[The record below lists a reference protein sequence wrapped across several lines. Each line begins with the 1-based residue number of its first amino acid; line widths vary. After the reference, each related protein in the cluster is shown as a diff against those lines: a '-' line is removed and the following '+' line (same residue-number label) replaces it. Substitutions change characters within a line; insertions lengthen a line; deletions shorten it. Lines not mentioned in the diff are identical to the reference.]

1 MLGAGV
7 LSFLCVKMN
16 AFEQFTTFAEKNEAW
31 QIDEALIVLLFVGAA
46 SLLLFAR
53 RSHELRREVS
63 QRRAAEDKSAD
74 LTHQAL
80 LDGAMERRFLEEAVR
95 ANEQRLKSILATA
108 HQAIVTIDQS
118 GVISGWNRHAELTF
132 GWNANEV
139 MGRIMSE
146 IIVPPEL
153 REAHDAGLAR
163 FMSSQTA
170 RLIGSRVEVSAV
182 RRNGDVFPI
191 ELALSATNLRE
202 DWQFT
207 ALIQDISE
215 RRAQIELFEN
225 AFDHAPIGMALVAL
239 DGRLM
244 KLNSAFCDLVGYEQA
259 EATSLNFQTI
269 THPDD
274 LAGDLHLLE
283 QLIAR
288 KIPSYQLEKR
298 YIRKSGRSVWVRL
311 SASLVLGS
319 DGTPKHLIA
328 QIQDLSTERESEDRY
343 RLLAESASDMIGLY
357 SVDGNCFYMSPSSEK
372 ILGYPPEALVGK
384 TVFGF
389 LVPEEH
395 DSMRRV
401 TVRLQA
407 EPAGTTVTHQ
417 TRLRH
422 KDGRTVHVEIAMR
435 VAQSE
440 EGALRIVAAC
450 RDVTART
457 KAKEALEE
465 RTTELIRANAAA
477 EQSAAVAREAQVLF
491 KGIFD
496 SSPDQNFVYELIGS
510 AFSLN
515 TMNDAAERALKTTS
529 VEARGKD
536 LQALFPS
543 FRASGIQQQL
553 EGAIV
558 FGEGRHTVEEKTA
571 AGEFTY
577 DVRLVPLPNE
587 LGRAD
592 RVFVSKRDIT
602 DLKRAEV
609 AALQANV
616 LMHTAE
622 KIAHM
627 GYCTFD
633 LITQEVTWSYGLWE
647 ILALDPNCDVATIEA
662 LIGRR
667 HPDDSE
673 EAEKVLAEAIA
684 NGALDY
690 ENSYRLL
697 LPSGEIRHILA
708 RGSIRHEGGVAVS
721 VFGVLLDIS
730 KLKLAEEKARES
742 DLRYRLMAENST
754 DVIVTS
760 DLEGRTTFVSPSSM
774 AVIGYTSEDRM
785 GHQPISIAHPDD
797 IEELRATFRAL
808 RGGEVGKCVRWRA
821 WHKTEGRW
829 VWLESSPALLRDPVT
844 EAITGYLDVIRN
856 VTIQKEQ
863 EDALAAAKVAAEEAM
878 HSKEHFLAN
887 MSHELRTPLNSI
899 IGFSRLLNESAGLEQ
914 EDQRRV
920 RLVHS
925 AGLALHAV
933 IDNVLDFSK
942 LEADKLALHCSPF
955 ATESFFTSTVSL
967 LEPQAA
973 TRDVRLQVDI
983 DSHLPER
990 LVGDSGR
997 LRQIL
1002 LNLLSNAVKFTQDGS
1017 VTTKVMLVERNGCDA
1032 RLRVEVIDTGGG
1044 IPEDKLATLFNRFVQ
1059 VNASVS
1065 RHYGGTGLGLAISR
1079 QLVSLMGGEIGVTS
1093 KLGIGSTFW
1102 LEITLPVADAP
1113 ECGEHHMP
1121 TAEPLLL
1128 KGKRILVVDDVDLN
1142 RELML
1147 AMLSKY
1153 DCAVELAEDGVA
1165 ALKALEAQR
1174 FDLVLMDCQMP
1185 VMDGFAAT
1193 RAIRQQTGP
1202 AAKMP
1207 IVALT
1212 ASAQPEHLA
1221 RCHAAGM
1228 DQHLTKPLSPH
1239 ALETV
1244 LQLFLGNTA
1253 LSDSS
1258 PEPKVGPQGK
1268 PSLRERYDIRRTAT
1282 LEALNEMI
1290 RAGRFTDREV
1300 SEVATMAHNLAG
1312 TAGMFG
1318 EAELGD
1324 AAAALDAGI
1333 ALWPHEERAERLRQ
1347 SFSTMRD
1354 IVRRSA

>member
-1 MLGAGV
+1 MLGAV
-7 LSFLCVKMN
+7 LLSFLCIKIN
-16 AFEQFTTFAEKNEAW
+16 AFEQFTAFAEKNEAW
-31 QIDEALIVLLFVGAA
+31 QIDEAIIVLLFAGAA
-46 SLLLFAR
+46 SLFLFGR
-53 RSHELRREVS
+53 RSRELRHEVS
-63 QRRAAEDKSAD
+63 QRQTAEEKSAE
-74 LTHQAL
+74 LTRQAL
-80 LDGAMERRFLEEAVR
+80 LDGASERRFLEEAVR
-95 ANEQRLKSILATA
+95 ANEQRLESVLATA
-108 HQAIVTIDQS
+108 HQAIVTIDKA

-132 GWNANEV
+132 GWNADQV
-139 MGRIMSE
+139 IGRIMSE

-153 REAHDAGLAR
+153 RAAHDAGLAR

-170 RLIGSRVEVSAV
+170 RLIGSRIEVTAL

-191 ELALSATNLRE
+191 ELALSATNLRD

-225 AFDHAPIGMALVAL
+225 AFDHAPIGMAMVAL

-244 KLNSAFCDLVGYEQA
+244 KLNAAFCELVGYEKD
-259 EATSLNFQTI
+259 EATSLDFQTI

-274 LAGDLHLLE
+274 LARDLNLLE

-298 YIRKSGRSVWVRL
+298 YIRKSGRCVWVRL
-311 SASLVLGS
+311 SVSLVLGS
-319 DGTPKHLIA
+319 DGDPKHLIA
-328 QIQDLSTERESEDRY
+328 QIQDLSAERQSEDRY
-343 RLLAESASDMIGLY
+343 RLLAESASDMVGLY
-357 SVDGNCFYMSPSSEK
+357 STDGDCFYMSPSSEK
-372 ILGYPPEALVGK
+372 ILGHPPEALVGN
-384 TVFGF
+384 TVFDF
-389 LVPEEH
+389 LVHEEH
-395 DSMRRV
+395 DSMRQA
-401 TVRLQA
+401 TVRLRA
-407 EPAGTTVTHQ
+407 APAGATVTHQ
-417 TRLRH
+417 TQLRH
-422 KDGRTVHVEIAMR
+422 KDGHIVHVEIGMR
-435 VAQSE
+435 LAESE
-440 EGALRIVAAC
+440 DGVQRIVAAC

-457 KAKEALEE
+457 KAQEALEE
-465 RTTELIRANAAA
+465 RTDELIRAKAAA

-496 SSPDQNFVYELIGS
+496 SSPDQNFVYERIGG
-510 AFSLN
+510 AFCLN
-515 TMNDAAERALKTTS
+515 ARNEAAEHALTNS
-529 VEARGKD
+529 SAVSLGRD
-536 LQALFPS
+536 PQALFPS
-543 FRASGIQQQL
+543 PRASQEDL
-553 EGAIV
+553 EDAIAA
-558 FGEGRHTVEEKTA
+558 GGGRHTVEEKTA
-571 AGEFTY
+571 AGDTTY
-577 DVRLVPLPNE
+577 DIRLVPLHDE

-609 AALQANV
+609 VALQANV

-627 GYCTFD
+627 GYCTYD
-633 LITQEVTWSYGLWE
+633 LITQEVTWSDGLWG
-647 ILALDPNCDVATIEA
+647 ILELDPNRDVATIKK

-667 HPDDSE
+667 HPEDSE
-673 EAEKVLAEAIA
+673 QAAKILAEAIT
-684 NGALDY
+684 NGASEY

-697 LPSGEIRHILA
+697 LPSGKIRHILTRA
-708 RGSIRHEGGVAVS
+708 SIRREGGVAVS

-730 KLKLAEEKARES
+730 ELKLAEEKARES

-760 DLEGRTTFVSPSSM
+760 DLEGRTTFVSPSSV
-774 AVIGYTSEDRM
+774 AVIGYSSEDRM
-785 GHQPISIAHPDD
+785 GHQPGSIAHPDD
-797 IEELRATFRAL
+797 VEELRATFRAL
-808 RGGEVGKCVRWRA
+808 RGGEAGKCVRWRA

-829 VWLESSPALLRDPVT
+829 VWLESSPALLRDPAT
-844 EAITGYLDVIRN
+844 QAITGYLDVIRN

-863 EDALAAAKVAAEEAM
+863 ENALAAAKVAAEEAM

-899 IGFSRLLNESAGLEQ
+899 IGFSRLLNESAGLEP

-942 LEADKLALHCSPF
+942 LEADKLALDCSPF
-955 ATESFFTSTVSL
+955 VTGSFFTGTVSL

-973 TRDVRLQVDI
+973 TRDVRLHVEI
-983 DSHLPER
+983 DPNIPER

-1017 VTTKVMLVERNGCDA
+1017 VTTKVMLVERHDCDV

-1059 VNASVS
+1059 VSASVS

-1079 QLVSLMGGEIGVTS
+1079 QLVSLMQGEIGVTS
-1093 KLGIGSTFW
+1093 QLGTGSTFW
-1102 LEITLPVADAP
+1102 FEITLPVADAP
-1113 ECGEHHMP
+1113 ECGEHQLP
-1121 TAEPLLL
+1121 AAGPLLL
-1128 KGKRILVVDDVDLN
+1128 TGKRILVVDDVDLN

-1153 DCAVELAEDGVA
+1153 DCMVEVAEDGAA

-1174 FDLVLMDCQMP
+1174 FDLILMDCQMP

-1221 RCHAAGM
+1221 RCRAAGM
-1228 DQHLTKPLSPH
+1228 NEHLTKPLNPH
-1239 ALETV
+1239 ALEVV
-1244 LQLFLGNTA
+1244 LQLYLGNAVPSET
-1253 LSDSS
+1253 LRE
-1258 PEPKVGPQGK
+1258 PEVAPHAK
-1268 PSLRERYDIRRTAT
+1268 PSLRERYAVRRAAT
-1282 LEALNEMI
+1282 LQALDAMI
-1290 RAGRFTDREV
+1290 RVGRFTDREL
-1300 SEVATMAHNLAG
+1300 SEMATLAHNLAG

-1324 AAAALDAGI
+1324 AAAALEAGI
-1333 ALWPHEERAERLRQ
+1333 ALWHDEERAEQLRQ
-1347 SFSTMRD
+1347 SLSAMHE